1 MATTPQNQW
10 WMNQRTNEF
19 LNRSQVDQMGIQS
32 QERVR
37 MEELN
42 FQRQKYDEML
52 AMWKGMFGGGAGGG
66 GFNVPKEFAENVNLF
81 QPGGQFGEGGKAEI
95 VRGGNQA
102 LAAGQ
107 IGLAKTGMSSGTN
120 VAGLG
125 ARVAAD
131 TALGLK
137 KIEDERVGLLGGALT
152 QAGGAAQTAQ
162 QLKAQREAELMRSLS
177 VFGK

>member
-66 GFNVPKEFAENVNLF
+66 GFNVPKEFAENIALF
-81 QPGGQFGEGGKAEI
+81 QPGGQFGTGSKMAIDVGT
-95 VRGGNQA
+95 NQGI
-102 LAAGQ
+102 AAGQ
-107 IGLAKTGMSSGTN
+107 VGLAKTGMSSGTN
-120 VAGLG
+120 VAGLRASLMQTG
-125 ARVAAD
+125 EIEK
-131 TALGLK
+131 ALV
-137 KIEDERVGLLGGALT
+137 DERRIAGLSGALT
-152 QAGGAAQTAQ
+152 QSGGAGLTARQ
-162 QLKAQREAELMRSLS
+162 IAAQREAELMRSLS
-177 VFGK
+177 MFG